1 MNLGLTLRSVV
12 KLKRVSPKI
21 ILSTIQSMN
30 FGAHISIAGGIEKAP
45 ERAHE
50 IGCECFQMFSR
61 SPHGGKSL
69 ELTENKINSFKEN
82 CKKYNLKNYYIHT
95 PYYINLAS
103 ANNRIYYGSI
113 SAIRKELEAADLL
126 GAKGVVTHL
135 GSAKELGEKEAREKL
150 VEGLVRIFN
159 NIPHLTSPKRGGTV
173 LPPLGGVRGGKVCFK
188 TRLLL
193 EITAG
198 AGNIMGDS
206 FEEIAYFIKE
216 AEKKISKNKLGVCFD
231 TAHAF
236 ASGYDLRN
244 KKAVQRTFDDFDKI
258 IGMEKLQ
265 LIHCNDSKVDLNSHI
280 DRHENIGCGKIGLEG
295 FEAILKEPKFKN
307 LDFILETPNG
317 KVKNDLETLKRLRKG
332 V

>member
-1 MNLGLTLRSVV
+1 MR
-12 KLKRVSPKI
+12 
-21 ILSTIQSMN
+21 

-50 IGCECFQMFSR
+50 IGGECFQMFSR

-69 ELTENKINSFKEN
+69 ELTEDRINSFKKN
-82 CKKYNLKNYYIHT
+82 CRKYNLKNYYIHT

-103 ANNRIYYGSI
+103 ANNRIYHGSV
-113 SAIRKELEAADLL
+113 SAIKKELETADLL
-126 GAKGVVTHL
+126 GAKGVITHL

-150 VEGLVRIFN
+150 VKGLVKVFN
-159 NIPHLTSPKRGGTV
+159 PPNPPCQGGTI
-173 LPPLGGVRGGKVCFK
+173 
-188 TRLLL
+188 LLL

-216 AEKKISKNKLGVCFD
+216 TEKKVSKNKLGVCFD

-236 ASGYDLRN
+236 ASGYDLRDEKTVRETFN
-244 KKAVQRTFDDFDKI
+244 KFDKI
-258 IGMEKLQ
+258 IGLERLK

-280 DRHENIGCGKIGLEG
+280 DRHENIGCGKIGTEG
-295 FEAILKEPKFKN
+295 FRALVNEPRLQD
-307 LDFILETPNG
+307 LDFVLETPGG
-317 KVKNDLETLKRLRKG
+317 KQIEDLEVLRELKK
-332 V
+332 

>member
-1 MNLGLTLRSVV
+1 
-12 KLKRVSPKI
+12 
-21 ILSTIQSMN
+21 MN

-45 ERAHE
+45 ERAHK

-69 ELTENKINSFKEN
+69 ELTEDKINSFKEN
-82 CKKYNLKNYYIHT
+82 CRKYNLKNYYIHT

-113 SAIRKELEAADLL
+113 AAIKKEIEIADLL

-150 VEGLVRIFN
+150 VEGLVKVFN
-159 NIPHLTSPKRGGTV
+159 PPNPPYQGGAI
-173 LPPLGGVRGGKVCFK
+173 
-188 TRLLL
+188 LLL

-216 AEKKISKNKLGVCFD
+216 TEKALRQAQDDRCKLGVCFD

-244 KKAVQRTFDDFDKI
+244 KKAVQKTFDDFDKI
-258 IGMEKLQ
+258 IGIKRLK

-280 DRHENIGCGKIGLEG
+280 DRHENIGEGKIGAKG
-295 FEAILKEPKFKN
+295 FKAIVSEPRLQD
-307 LDFILETPNG
+307 LDFILETPGG
-317 KVKNDLETLKRLRKG
+317 KQEEDIEILRKFCK
-332 V
+332 